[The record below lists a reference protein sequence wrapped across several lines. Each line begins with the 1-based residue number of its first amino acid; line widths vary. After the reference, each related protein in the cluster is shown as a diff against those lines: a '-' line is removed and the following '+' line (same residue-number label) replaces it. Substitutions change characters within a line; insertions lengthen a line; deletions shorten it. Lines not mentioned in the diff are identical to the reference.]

1 MLGDTLNK
9 RYLLLLILIL
19 VFLIFMLTIKDLEL
33 IRCVAE
39 TGSLTAAAKQMHV
52 SQSAVSQRLANLQ
65 ERIDVTLVE
74 RRDGFMQL
82 TPAGRRVH
90 MASTVVAEELN
101 ATMRYISELAQQQD
115 EQLRIATQC
124 YTCYRWLP
132 FVINAVR
139 QDFPS
144 LNIDVVPEATDNPYE
159 ALRRNQ
165 IDVALVSNPV
175 GDPELPAQELFS
187 DELFAVM
194 HTKHE
199 LAKEK
204 YLDATQFSDQ
214 PLIVYTGNRHA
225 IVDEILAPAGV
236 TPHKIVQVRITEA
249 IIELA
254 RSGQGIA
261 VIAGW
266 ALDDIAETEGLA
278 AVRITKG
285 GFKRTWHAVIGAN
298 CNEDQ
303 IDSFLRHVL
312 ATGAA
317 IQNRAWRKK
326 LQAESG
332 L

>member
-1 MLGDTLNK
+1 
-9 RYLLLLILIL
+9 
-19 VFLIFMLTIKDLEL
+19 MLTIKDLEL
-33 IRCVAE
+33 VRCIAE
-39 TGSLTAAAKQMHV
+39 TGSMTAAAKQMHV
-52 SQSAVSQRLANLQ
+52 SQSAASQRLASLQ
-65 ERIDVTLVE
+65 ERIGVTLVE

-90 MASTVVAEELN
+90 GASTIVAEEVDAAL
-101 ATMRYISELAQQQD
+101 RDISVLAQQQN

-144 LNIDVVPEATDNPYE
+144 LNIDVVPEATDDPYE

-165 IDVALVSNPV
+165 IDIALVSNPV
-175 GDPELPAQELFS
+175 PNAEFLTQDLFS

-194 HTKHE
+194 NTNHK
-199 LAKEK
+199 LAKRK
-204 YLDATQFSDQ
+204 YLNSTEFSDQ
-214 PLIVYTGNRHA
+214 PLILYTGSRHA

-236 TPHKIVQVRITEA
+236 TPQKIVQVRITEA

-266 ALDDIAETEGLA
+266 ALDDIAEAEGLT

-285 GFKRTWHAVIGAN
+285 GFKRTWRAVIGTN
-298 CNEDQ
+298 RNGEQ
-303 IDSFLRHVL
+303 IQSFLKHVHT
-312 ATGAA
+312 TGAA
-317 IQNRAWRKK
+317 IQNKAWRKT
-326 LQAESG
+326 LRTESAA
-332 L
+332 